1 MAGTDGS
8 KGPLT
13 LTDAERARHEVFI
26 SFASQDSLVADK
38 VAERLRRDGIR
49 VWRFVD
55 SPGSGSWHLNELRAL
70 RDSKVAVF
78 IITPHS
84 DASLNCLDE
93 AQRVAAPARTGAVPV
108 PVVVGAWD
116 HESSDLW
123 LLLNKWNGVIASPD
137 LTSEALHRLAGIVTD
152 RLGSRPVA
160 SLSTGHALVA
170 VKDDV
175 CAYLETHPEST
186 AQEVLAKARE
196 RQVQYRGEMVGF
208 SQFTYLDREMLA
220 IELISILR
228 QRAEYVIAYLRT
240 FFDRVVADAFTGTAT
255 RLAGHIMPGDTIV
268 VSEYSRVLGQA
279 FKFIAE
285 TDPRLM
291 QSLRVIVVSRT
302 GMLLVG
308 DEPSRMAE
316 ELATMGAT
324 THRVH
329 FSDWVDYLMTGTDTA
344 GIGQVNKVLF
354 GVEAFSMT
362 GDVVYPQIVKEL
374 DALQARRLENDDGD
388 WDTEVIAAGESYKVC
403 RDSHEVTR
411 MISDPHFTVIPSSFF
426 DVLVTDVGEYRP
438 RDHVHVT
445 LGACTRHVEAAA
457 DEIRAALWPGAE
469 PLPVWNA
476 PQRTLAAVKI
486 VAADVDGTVTIGG
499 RIMPSTVAMFER
511 LRDSGRRVVLV
522 TGRSAGWGAALARYL
537 PGISGVVAENGA
549 VLIPAGDGETEP
561 VILDEEISA
570 GTAPAASV
578 TDECLA
584 AVIAEYPGAR
594 PGRDNYCRISDRTV
608 EVADGI
614 DPAGVSRIAAQYG
627 LSHTFSTVH
636 HHLSRSSLNKQ
647 TGLLLAL
654 ERHICPGADAA
665 TQVATIGDSAND
677 ALLFEPGVF
686 AATFGVR
693 GVLRAISESGF
704 QGPAYVSLPDGGAG
718 FDEIGALLVQAR

>member
-1 MAGTDGS
+1 MGLP
-8 KGPLT
+8 KLPLT
-13 LTDAERARHEVFI
+13 VTDAERAHNEVFI
-26 SFASQDSLVADK
+26 SFAAEDRLVADR

-84 DASLNCLDE
+84 DSSLNCLDE
-93 AQRVAAPARTGAVPV
+93 AQRAAAPARTGTVPV

-137 LTSEALHRLAGIVTD
+137 LTDEALHRLAGIVAD
-152 RLGSRPVA
+152 RLGFRPVA

-175 CAYLETHPEST
+175 CAYLEAHPETT

-208 SQFTYLDREMLA
+208 SQFTYIDRELLA
-220 IELISILR
+220 VELMSAPRLR
-228 QRAEYVIAYLRT
+228 AGYVIAYLRT
-240 FFDRVVADAFTGTAT
+240 FFDQVVADAHTGTAT
-255 RLAGHIMPGDTIV
+255 RLARRIMPGDTIV
-268 VSEYSRVLGQA
+268 VSEYSRVLQQA
-279 FKFIAE
+279 FKLIAE
-285 TDPRLM
+285 TDRRLL
-291 QSLRVIVVSRT
+291 QSLQVIVVSRT

-308 DEPSRMAE
+308 DEPSRMAD
-316 ELATMGAT
+316 ELATLGVST
-324 THRVH
+324 RRIH

-344 GIGQVNKVLF
+344 GIGRVNKVLF

-374 DALQARRLENDDGD
+374 DALQARRLEDDGA
-388 WDTEVIAAGESYKVC
+388 WDAEVIAAGECYKVC
-403 RDSHEVTR
+403 RDPREVTR
-411 MISDPHFTVIPSSFF
+411 MISDPHFTVIPSSVF

-445 LGACTRHVEAAA
+445 LGACARHVEAAA
-457 DEIRAALWPGAE
+457 DEIRAALWPDAE

-476 PQRTLAAVKI
+476 PQRTLAAVKV

-499 RIMPSTVAMFER
+499 RITPSTLAMLEQ
-511 LRDSGRRVVLV
+511 LRDSGRQVVLV

-537 PGISGVVAENGA
+537 PGVSGVVAENGA
-549 VLIPAGDGETEP
+549 VLIPAGDGETELI
-561 VILDEEISA
+561 ILDEGITGGA
-570 GTAPAASV
+570 APATSV
-578 TDECLA
+578 MDECLA
-584 AVIAEYPGAR
+584 AVIAEYPAAK
-594 PGRDNYCRISDRTV
+594 PGSDNYCRISDRTL
-608 EVADGI
+608 EVAEGI
-614 DPAGVSRIAAQYG
+614 DPAVISRIAARYG

-654 ERHICPGADAA
+654 HRHICHGADAP

-677 ALLFEPGVF
+677 ALLFEPGAF

-704 QGPAYVSLPDGGAG
+704 QVPAYVSLADGGEG
-718 FDEIGALLVQAR
+718 FNEIGALLVRAR